1 MDELALN
8 AAMDRYACGDA
19 RAFPELHRAL
29 HGRLLAYLT
38 RMCSSATL
46 AGDLT
51 QETFL
56 RVHRARSTFAPGGAV
71 TPWAYSIAR
80 NVYLD
85 HARAQRHRSA
95 ERLPS
100 DPGAEPPD
108 PRGADAEAVAVASQ
122 TARAVERVLSSL
134 PAAQREAFVLL
145 RYEGLSVHDAAAIL
159 GATPTAVKLRAFRAY
174 EALRAELEE
183 LKRRPEGGKGAEQSG
198 KRRAETGAERR
209 AETGAERRAETGAE
223 RRAETG
229 AERRAGRST
238 EKSAAAEPERRGGR
252 GRAPGDVR
260 GGSDEG

>member
-1 MDELALN
+1 MDEIALN

-29 HGRLLAYLT
+29 HTRLLAYLT

-85 HARAQRHRSA
+85 HVRAQRHRSA

-108 PRGADAEAVAVASQ
+108 TRSADAEAVAMASQ
-122 TARAVERVLSSL
+122 TARAVERVLASL

-145 RYEGLSVHDAAAIL
+145 RYEGLSVQDAAAIL

-183 LKRRPEGGKGAEQSG
+183 LKRRPEAGKGAEAG
-198 KRRAETGAERR
+198 AERGAKRRAD
-209 AETGAERRAETGAE
+209 
-223 RRAETG
+223 
-229 AERRAGRST
+229 RST
-238 EKSAAAEPERRGGR
+238 EESAAAQPERSGGR

-260 GGSDEG
+260 GGAHGG

>member
-29 HGRLLAYLT
+29 HARLLAYLV
-38 RMCSSATL
+38 RMCGSATL

-56 RVHRARSTFAPGGAV
+56 RMHRARSTFASGGAV
-71 TPWAYSIAR
+71 LPWAYAIAR

-108 PRGADAEAVAVASQ
+108 TRGADAEAVAMASQ

-134 PAAQREAFVLL
+134 PAAQREAFILL
-145 RYEGLSVHDAAAIL
+145 RYEGLSVQDAAAIL

-183 LKRRPEGGKGAEQSG
+183 LRRRPGAGKGAE
-198 KRRAETGAERR
+198 TGAAQR
-209 AETGAERRAETGAE
+209 AT
-223 RRAETG
+223 
-229 AERRAGRST
+229 RRAGAGAEERAGAGAEERGGRSA
-238 EKSAAAEPERRGGR
+238 EERAAAEPERSGRR
-252 GRAPGDVR
+252 GRAAGDVR
-260 GGSDEG
+260 GGADGG

>member
-1 MDELALN
+1 MSSPLFPSSLLPAQVDEGTAAATGGASTTAIQEASVRRFRMNDLALN

-29 HGRLLAYLT
+29 HARLFAYLT

-56 RVHRARSTFAPGGAV
+56 RLHRARSTFAPGGAV
-71 TPWAYSIAR
+71 TPWAYAIAR

-85 HARAQRHRSA
+85 HVRAQRRRSA

-108 PRGADAEAVAVASQ
+108 TRGADAEAIAMASQ
-122 TARAVERVLSSL
+122 TARAVERVLSSI
-134 PAAQREAFVLL
+134 PAAQREAFILL
-145 RYEGLSVHDAAAIL
+145 RYEGLRVQDAAAIL
-159 GATPTAVKLRAFRAY
+159 GATPSAVKLRAFRAY

-183 LKRRPEGGKGAEQSG
+183 LKRRPEAGKGAE
-198 KRRAETGAERR
+198 
-209 AETGAERRAETGAE
+209 
-223 RRAETG
+223 
-229 AERRAGRST
+229 
-238 EKSAAAEPERRGGR
+238 PERSGRR

-260 GGSDEG
+260 GGADDG

>member
-1 MDELALN
+1 MNELALN

-29 HGRLLAYLT
+29 HGRLLAYLA
-38 RMCSSATL
+38 RMCSSVTL

-56 RVHRARSTFAPGGAV
+56 RMHRARSTFAPGGAV
-71 TPWAYSIAR
+71 TPWAYAIAR

-85 HARAQRHRSA
+85 HARAQRHRST

-108 PRGADAEAVAVASQ
+108 PRGADAEAVAMASQ

-145 RYEGLSVHDAAAIL
+145 RYEGMSVQDAAAIL

-183 LKRRPEGGKGAEQSG
+183 LKRRPEDGEGAEQSG
-198 KRRAETGAERR
+198 KRRAEKS
-209 AETGAERRAETGAE
+209 
-223 RRAETG
+223 

-238 EKSAAAEPERRGGR
+238 EMSAAAEPERRGGR
-252 GRAPGDVR
+252 GGAPRDVR

>member
-29 HGRLLAYLT
+29 HARLLAYLT

-71 TPWAYSIAR
+71 APWAYSIAR

-85 HARAQRHRSA
+85 HVRAQRHRSA

-108 PRGADAEAVAVASQ
+108 TRGADAEAIAMASQ
-122 TARAVERVLSSL
+122 TARAVERVLASL
-134 PAAQREAFVLL
+134 PAAQREAFILL
-145 RYEGLSVHDAAAIL
+145 RYEGLSVQDAAAVL
-159 GATPTAVKLRAFRAY
+159 GTTSSAVKLRAFRAY
-174 EALRAELEE
+174 EALRAEIEE
-183 LKRRPEGGKGAEQSG
+183 LRRRPEAGKGVEQRVEQRAEQSAEQRAEQSAEQRAEQSA
-198 KRRAETGAERR
+198 KRRAGAGAE
-209 AETGAERRAETGAE
+209 ER
-223 RRAETG
+223 
-229 AERRAGRST
+229 
-238 EKSAAAEPERRGGR
+238 AAAEPEQGGRR
-252 GRAPGDVR
+252 GRARGDVR
-260 GGSDEG
+260 GGARDG

>member
-19 RAFPELHRAL
+19 RAFPEVHRAL
-29 HGRLLAYLT
+29 HARLLAYLT
-38 RMCSSATL
+38 RMCSSTTL

-56 RVHRARSTFAPGGAV
+56 RMHRARSTFARGGAV
-71 TPWAYSIAR
+71 TPWAYAIAR

-85 HARAQRHRSA
+85 HTRAERHRSA

-108 PRGADAEAVAVASQ
+108 TRGADAEAIAMASQ
-122 TARAVERVLSSL
+122 TARAVERVLASL
-134 PAAQREAFVLL
+134 PAAQREAFILL
-145 RYEGLSVHDAAAIL
+145 RYEGLSVQDAAAIL

-183 LKRRPEGGKGAEQSG
+183 LKRRPE
-198 KRRAETGAERR
+198 
-209 AETGAERRAETGAE
+209 
-223 RRAETG
+223 
-229 AERRAGRST
+229 AGR
-238 EKSAAAEPERRGGR
+238 G
-252 GRAPGDVR
+252 APGGVR
-260 GGSDEG
+260 GGADGG